1 MTRKGTIM
9 ARSPRRPAEQDD
21 QTPPDAAAESGREA
35 AAQTGLE
42 ALKARRE
49 RERLRE
55 RLRSKFH

>member
-1 MTRKGTIM
+1 M

-21 QTPPDAAAESGREA
+21 QAPPDTAEESGREA